1 MWQSRQI
8 SVNEFLDKFQT
19 SEFMFLFIKILD
31 STKICTT
38 KNSKFGDGP
47 KFLQEAMG
55 RNPPKL
61 SKWILKPSIRRFEF
75 LKNLYAISSQK
86 ILAFQ
91 DMDYSIIN
99 LKVNIKHPQASV
111 KGSEGNE
118 GTS

>member
-8 SVNEFLDKFQT
+8 SDNEFLDKFQT

-55 RNPPKL
+55 RNLPKL
-61 SKWILKPSIRRFEF
+61 SKWISKPSIRRFEF

-86 ILAFQ
+86 ILAFDLSGHGLFYYQ
-91 DMDYSIIN
+91 PES
-99 LKVNIKHPQASV
+99 
-111 KGSEGNE
+111 
-118 GTS
+118 

>member
-1 MWQSRQI
+1 MAIETNFRQWVPWQI
-8 SVNEFLDKFQT
+8 SNFWIHV
-19 SEFMFLFIKILD
+19 FIKILD

-55 RNPPKL
+55 RNLPKL
-61 SKWILKPSIRRFEF
+61 SKWISKPSIRRFEF

-86 ILAFQ
+86 ILGFQ

-111 KGSEGNE
+111 KESEGNE